1 MAKKRDEGHEE
12 TEKVLADI
20 EKEISK
26 EYAQAE
32 KEISEK
38 LDDYLR
44 RFEVKDKI
52 KYNAWQDG
60 KITEAEYKQ
69 WRLGQV
75 AVGERWQ
82 EMKDSLAQ
90 DFTNTAEIGK
100 SITDGHMPE
109 VYAINHN
116 YGTYQVEQTAHVDTS
131 YTLYD
136 RQSVEHLFKGEGKLY
151 HDYGIKTGIAIAEG
165 KHQAW
170 DRNQIQSVMTQALL
184 QGESIGKIATR
195 LSKTVG
201 DSDRKACIRNARTMT
216 TGVQNAGRVD
226 SYKRAES
233 MGIELEQEWL
243 ATLDSRTRHEH
254 RMLDGQRVKV
264 GEKFKVDGYELAFP
278 ADPEGEAFL
287 VYNCRCTLV
296 PALKGFNVDSS
307 DTSLRH
313 TDYMNEQT
321 YDEWKE
327 SHYIISDP
335 ITKQDDIAET
345 MQRAYG
351 REYAEL
357 AGGKYTPLSM
367 QEDSIKNYEQAKNK
381 YEAQAEKLEKLQ
393 TEADKLLDEY
403 TEAIGTAIEKELEE
417 KYNSKYDE
425 IESLKQIMKD
435 LKAEVS
441 GKEAIAV
448 RTVEKNLANLTGMSL
463 DNVSMTGMP
472 YESAKVVYD
481 SYKTVLNKYPEL
493 KNNIMR
499 FSYDVN
505 KTGAYASSETLQGG
519 ITAGEIFGNFGEL
532 VQKYAD
538 DVAQKYHPIGTD
550 YTSIIVH
557 ELGHALDGY
566 MTKSSMMGGTI
577 NQYGVIRSSYEVKK
591 QVMAGLGWDANYL
604 QNLRESYIK
613 QGFTHREIFDKIKED
628 EKIFITEHVSEYAA
642 DNENE
647 FFAECF
653 AEYMKSNSPREAAQL
668 FGSIINRALGR

>member
-52 KYNAWQDG
+52 KYNAWQEG

-90 DFTNTAEIGK
+90 DFTNVAEIGK

-109 VYAINHN
+109 IYAINHN

-165 KHQAW
+165 KQQAW
-170 DRNQIQSVMTQALL
+170 DRKQIQSVMTQALL

-335 ITKQDDIAET
+335 ITKQDDIAEI
-345 MQRAYG
+345 MKRGYNEEYRYLSGQSPSIAYPQSSISTNN
-351 REYAEL
+351 RDVEQQNKKVYEMKPEAEGDYQYLKGAMNANNISYLEVKDLEKPLTGEQIVSKL
-357 AGGKYTPLSM
+357 AGGDMTGGSCASLAIAYCANKIGIDVTDYRGGDSRAVFSRNWKKALSIANANITSHM
-367 QEDSIKNYEQAKNK
+367 VSKEAKETAEILK
-381 YEAQAEKLEKLQ
+381 TIQLDKEFVLVAGHHAAIVRRTAEKGLE
-393 TEADKLLDEY
+393 Y
-403 TEAIGTAIEKELEE
+403 LEMQS
-417 KYNSKYDE
+417 NGIRSHNGW
-425 IESLKQIMKD
+425 
-435 LKAEVS
+435 VS
-441 GKEAIAV
+441 FG
-448 RTVEKNLANLTGMSL
+448 
-463 DNVSMTGMP
+463 DNVSAELHRRFKCTKTPRTSLGMKIP
-472 YESAKVVYD
+472 SMVHLTDVD
-481 SYKTVLNKYPEL
+481 S
-493 KNNIMR
+493 
-499 FSYDVN
+499 
-505 KTGAYASSETLQGG
+505 
-519 ITAGEIFGNFGEL
+519 
-532 VQKYAD
+532 VQN
-538 DVAQKYHPIGTD
+538 
-550 YTSIIVH
+550 
-557 ELGHALDGY
+557 
-566 MTKSSMMGGTI
+566 TK
-577 NQYGVIRSSYEVKK
+577 E
-591 QVMAGLGWDANYL
+591 
-604 QNLRESYIK
+604 
-613 QGFTHREIFDKIKED
+613 FREILGYINTTPNKQK
-628 EKIFITEHVSEYAA
+628 KGSEG
-642 DNENE
+642 DV
-647 FFAECF
+647 
-653 AEYMKSNSPREAAQL
+653 R
-668 FGSIINRALGR
+668 

>member
-44 RFEVKDKI
+44 RFEKKDEI
-52 KYNAWQDG
+52 KYNAWQEG

-90 DFTNTAEIGK
+90 DFTNAAEIGK

-165 KHQAW
+165 KQQAW
-170 DRNQIQSVMTQALL
+170 DRKQIQSVMTQALL

-335 ITKQDDIAET
+335 ITKQDDIAEL
-345 MQRAYG
+345 MKQGYNN
-351 REYAEL
+351 EYRWLSEKEQIRNS
-357 AGGKYTPLSM
+357 KYTPDGKDYIPSFLHDAMHAINPIETEDEVFLNPFYTILDKKGVTYNEPKIIKERAFDDILSVIAGGDKTSGSCASVALSYIGQICGYDVRDFRGGESM
-367 QEDSIKNYEQAKNK
+367 DFFSDKDILRDILKMPSLNVLDKTARSELSAGKQLLKGVVEGKEYYFVAGQHAAIIRKVNG
-381 YEAQAEKLEKLQ
+381 KLQYLELQ
-393 TEADKLLDEY
+393 TENAGWVDFNGNAGY
-403 TEAIGTAIEKELEE
+403 TLST
-417 KYNSKYDE
+417 
-425 IESLKQIMKD
+425 
-435 LKAEVS
+435 
-441 GKEAIAV
+441 
-448 RTVEKNLANLTGMSL
+448 
-463 DNVSMTGMP
+463 
-472 YESAKVVYD
+472 
-481 SYKTVLNKYPEL
+481 
-493 KNNIMR
+493 R
-499 FSYDVN
+499 FGCT
-505 KTGAYASSETLQGG
+505 KTGANYDAFMVDVDNFKGSEGIRRLLGYINTNEADQKKGVGGYA
-519 ITAGEIFGNFGEL
+519 
-532 VQKYAD
+532 K
-538 DVAQKYHPIGTD
+538 
-550 YTSIIVH
+550 
-557 ELGHALDGY
+557 
-566 MTKSSMMGGTI
+566 
-577 NQYGVIRSSYEVKK
+577 
-591 QVMAGLGWDANYL
+591 
-604 QNLRESYIK
+604 
-613 QGFTHREIFDKIKED
+613 
-628 EKIFITEHVSEYAA
+628 
-642 DNENE
+642 
-647 FFAECF
+647 
-653 AEYMKSNSPREAAQL
+653 
-668 FGSIINRALGR
+668 

>member
-52 KYNAWQDG
+52 KYNAWQEG

-90 DFTNTAEIGK
+90 DFTNAAEIGK

-165 KHQAW
+165 KQKAW
-170 DRNQIQSVMTQALL
+170 DRKQIQSVMTQALL

-335 ITKQDDIAET
+335 ITKQDDIADIMKEGYNQEYRWLSEQEQLGNSRYNADGKDYIPSFLHEPMHEVNPIET
-345 MQRAYG
+345 EDEKFLSSFYK
-351 REYAEL
+351 EL
-357 AGGKYTPLSM
+357 DSKGVVYNEVQIHAGKTFEEIIDEIAGGDKTSGSCSSVALAYIGQLCGYDVRDFRGGESM
-367 QEDSIKNYEQAKNK
+367 DFFADKDTMRDILKMPNLTTFSKTARSEITAGKQLLKEVVEGKEYYFAAGQHAAIVR
-381 YEAQAEKLEKLQ
+381 KLNGKLQYLELQ
-393 TEADKLLDEY
+393 TENADWVDFDGNTGY
-403 TEAIGTAIEKELEE
+403 TLS
-417 KYNSKYDE
+417 N
-425 IESLKQIMKD
+425 
-435 LKAEVS
+435 
-441 GKEAIAV
+441 
-448 RTVEKNLANLTGMSL
+448 
-463 DNVSMTGMP
+463 
-472 YESAKVVYD
+472 
-481 SYKTVLNKYPEL
+481 
-493 KNNIMR
+493 R
-499 FSYDVN
+499 FGCA
-505 KTGAYASSETLQGG
+505 KTGANYDAFMAEVDSFKGSEGFRKLLGYINTNVTDQKKGVGGYA
-519 ITAGEIFGNFGEL
+519 
-532 VQKYAD
+532 
-538 DVAQKYHPIGTD
+538 
-550 YTSIIVH
+550 
-557 ELGHALDGY
+557 
-566 MTKSSMMGGTI
+566 
-577 NQYGVIRSSYEVKK
+577 R
-591 QVMAGLGWDANYL
+591 
-604 QNLRESYIK
+604 
-613 QGFTHREIFDKIKED
+613 
-628 EKIFITEHVSEYAA
+628 
-642 DNENE
+642 
-647 FFAECF
+647 
-653 AEYMKSNSPREAAQL
+653 
-668 FGSIINRALGR
+668 

>member
-52 KYNAWQDG
+52 KYNAWQEG

-90 DFTNTAEIGK
+90 DFTNAAEIGK

-165 KHQAW
+165 KQQAW
-170 DRNQIQSVMTQALL
+170 DRKQIQSVMTQALL

-313 TDYMNEQT
+313 TDYMNEQS

-335 ITKQDDIAET
+335 ITKQDDIAEIMKESYT
-345 MQRAYG
+345 QDYK
-351 REYAEL
+351 YL
-357 AGGKYTPLSM
+357 AGQNPYTPTGGNTPTPPSNT
-367 QEDSIKNYEQAKNK
+367 QVVYPQN
-381 YEAQAEKLEKLQ
+381 AQAGGNAPTSSRDSDSFYNQFDGLQ
-393 TEADKLLDEY
+393 VNRPNRSD
-403 TEAIGTAIEKELEE
+403 
-417 KYNSKYDE
+417 
-425 IESLKQIMKD
+425 
-435 LKAEVS
+435 
-441 GKEAIAV
+441 
-448 RTVEKNLANLTGMSL
+448 
-463 DNVSMTGMP
+463 
-472 YESAKVVYD
+472 YE
-481 SYKTVLNKYPEL
+481 
-493 KNNIMR
+493 
-499 FSYDVN
+499 
-505 KTGAYASSETLQGG
+505 GGASSEAYREAREKYKEDRDKVQE
-519 ITAGEIFGNFGEL
+519 ITNKWYDENFAGKSITKEEFAEWCENNHVKMGDIDGMDMEALKAYTERYEQLSKDFPIVNEWRERNGWDFTISFKNDMLYDAEASNGMTFGTPYSAGDFRGRMYQSL
-532 VQKYAD
+532 V
-538 DVAQKYHPIGTD
+538 
-550 YTSIIVH
+550 
-557 ELGHALDGY
+557 
-566 MTKSSMMGGTI
+566 SSMSNDFVRGANPAVQTFDHEFGHNVYFAIT
-577 NQYGVIRSSYEVKK
+577 QYAETGKS
-591 QVMAGLGWDANYL
+591 
-604 QNLRESYIK
+604 
-613 QGFTHREIFDKIKED
+613 KED
-628 EKIFITEHVSEYAA
+628 YQRIAEFKKDFFSLCYGKKGMSEYATTN
-642 DNENE
+642 DDEL
-647 FFAECF
+647 FAEAFCAWYGGEQTEF
-653 AEYMKSNSPREAAQL
+653 AKGMGELLRKWGYVK
-668 FGSIINRALGR
+668 